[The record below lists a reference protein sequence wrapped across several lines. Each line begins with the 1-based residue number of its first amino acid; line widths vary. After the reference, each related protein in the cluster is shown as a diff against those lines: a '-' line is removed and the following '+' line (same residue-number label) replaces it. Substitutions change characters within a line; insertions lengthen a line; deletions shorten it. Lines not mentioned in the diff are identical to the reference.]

1 MKNFKGYLAWISIS
15 VIWGT
20 TFLAIRIGVKQL
32 PPMLFAGFRW
42 LIAGSFFLLFLRLR
56 GYTLPSKKDLIKLSI
71 VGASM
76 LGLSNGLIVVA
87 EQWIPSGLTS
97 LLLATIPLWATFT
110 ESFLKNSHKNG
121 LKTYLGLILGFTG
134 VLIIFSGKLEFEI
147 KGTYLLGII
156 FIFVSVFS
164 WVFGTLYSK
173 YKLSGIHPLMGASI
187 QMLVAGTLQTVLGIV
202 MGEFTKFIFNTES
215 FLAFAYL
222 VIIASI
228 LGFGSYMYALSKLP
242 VSFVMTHAYINPII
256 ALFIG
261 WLILDEL
268 IGLNIILAAVII
280 LLSVF
285 IVKSG
290 NKKELK
296 R

>member
-15 VIWGT
+15 IIWGT

-42 LIAGSFFLLFLRLR
+42 LIAGSIFLFFLRMR
-56 GYTLPSKKDLIKLSI
+56 GYAFPSKKGLVKLSI
-71 VGASM
+71 VGVAM
-76 LGLSNGLIVVA
+76 LGISNGLIVTA

-97 LLLATIPLWATFT
+97 LLLATIPLWATFI
-110 ESFLKNSHKNG
+110 ESFLKDSPKNG
-121 LKTYLGLILGFTG
+121 FKTYFGLILGFIG
-134 VLIIFSGKLEFEI
+134 VFIIFSGELEFEI
-147 KGTYLLGII
+147 KGVYLTGII
-156 FIFVSVFS
+156 FIFLSVFS

-187 QMLVAGTLQTVLGIV
+187 QMLVAGTLQTILGIIL
-202 MGEFTKFIFNTES
+202 GELPKFSFNTES
-215 FLAFAYL
+215 FLAFSYL

-261 WLILDEL
+261 WLVLDEQ
-268 IGLNIILAAVII
+268 IGINIILAAFII
-280 LLSVF
+280 LFSVF

-290 NKKELK
+290 NKTELRK
-296 R
+296 